1 MSKYAS
7 LLFGADKYYEVG
19 PFRFPIYEDL
29 VPGESR
35 HIEEYAK
42 KQSKA
47 TFKSLKLAQRIA
59 KDKDITTKAAIDLMT
74 KIGASGEEA
83 PEIIYEY
90 AEEIEDMQNQG
101 VNATDQK
108 ISFVTLFMQYRAEAK
123 LDDSEDWTPLKDWT
137 TTDTE
142 KMPTKLMD
150 NIFQLMLWERDGWP
164 KHEDVPGNA
173 KETTETPPRKKQ

>member
-7 LLFGADKYYEVG
+7 LLFGAEKYYEVG

-59 KDKDITTKAAIDLMT
+59 KDKSITTKEAIDLMT
-74 KIGASGEEA
+74 KIGSSGEDA
-83 PEIIYEY
+83 PEIVYEY
-90 AEEIEDMQNQG
+90 AEEIEDMQSQG
-101 VNATDQK
+101 VNAVDQK

-123 LDDSEDWTPLKDWT
+123 INGNDEWVSLKDWT
-137 TTDTE
+137 ATDTE

-150 NIFQLMLWERDGWP
+150 SVFQLMLWERDGWP
-164 KHEDVPGNA
+164 KHEDVPGND
-173 KETTETPPRKKQ
+173 KETVETPPRKK